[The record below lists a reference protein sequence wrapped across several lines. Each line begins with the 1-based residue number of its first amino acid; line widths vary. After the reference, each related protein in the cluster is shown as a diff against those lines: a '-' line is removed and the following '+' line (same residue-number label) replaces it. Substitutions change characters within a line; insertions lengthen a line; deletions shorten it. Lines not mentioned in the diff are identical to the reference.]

1 MQVSEQPM
9 DIEAKLKNKKF
20 ILFIKR
26 LFDII
31 ASFLGIVILSPMFII
46 VAVCIKIDSK
56 GPVFFKQIRVGE
68 KGRNFEI
75 LKYRTMVVDAEKMGR
90 QITVGNDNR
99 ITKIGGFLRKYKL
112 DELPQLINVFK
123 GDMSLVGPRPEV
135 PRYVEMYN
143 EEQRKVLDVKPGIT
157 DLASIRYRDENELL
171 GTAEDPDDMYINT
184 IMPDKLALNLEYI
197 NKSNVFFD
205 IYIILK
211 TIVKCI

>member
-1 MQVSEQPM
+1 MNIFNRV
-9 DIEAKLKNKKF
+9 
-20 ILFIKR
+20 IKR
-26 LFDII
+26 IFDIT
-31 ASFLGIVILSPMFII
+31 ASGLGIIVLSPILIVIALII
-46 VAVCIKIDSK
+46 KKESD

-68 KGRNFEI
+68 KGKNFEI
-75 LKYRTMVVDAEKMGR
+75 LKYRTMVVDAEKLGR

-205 IYIILK
+205 VYIILK

>member
-1 MQVSEQPM
+1 M
-9 DIEAKLKNKKF
+9 K
-20 ILFIKR
+20 
-26 LFDII
+26 
-31 ASFLGIVILSPMFII
+31 
-46 VAVCIKIDSK
+46 
-56 GPVFFKQIRVGE
+56 
-68 KGRNFEI
+68 

>member
-1 MQVSEQPM
+1 MSEF
-9 DIEAKLKNKKF
+9 NKVVKRIFDF
-20 ILFIKR
+20 IC
-26 LFDII
+26 
-31 ASFLGIVILSPMFII
+31 STLGLIVLSPVLFAI
-46 VAVCIKIDSK
+46 AIKIKTGSD

-68 KGRNFEI
+68 KNNEFEI
-75 LKYRTMVVDAEKMGR
+75 LKFRTMVVDAEKLGR

-99 ITKIGGFLRKYKL
+99 ITKIGAFLRKYKL

-135 PRYVEMYN
+135 PRYVKLYN
-143 EEQRKVLDVKPGIT
+143 DEQKKVLEVKPGIT

-171 GTAEDPDDMYINT
+171 GEAENPDDFYINT

-197 NKSNVFFD
+197 NNNNLFVD
-205 IYIILK
+205 IYIILR

>member
-1 MQVSEQPM
+1 MS
-9 DIEAKLKNKKF
+9 KFNKVVKRIFDF
-20 ILFIKR
+20 IC
-26 LFDII
+26 
-31 ASFLGIVILSPMFII
+31 STLGLIVLSPVLFAI
-46 VAVCIKIDSK
+46 AIKIKTGSD

-68 KGRNFEI
+68 KNNEFEI
-75 LKYRTMVVDAEKMGR
+75 LKFRTMVVDAEKLGR

-99 ITKIGGFLRKYKL
+99 ITKIGAFLRKYKL

-135 PRYVEMYN
+135 PRYVKLYN
-143 EEQRKVLDVKPGIT
+143 EEQKKVLQVKPGIT

-171 GTAEDPDDMYINT
+171 GEADNPDDFYINT

-197 NKSNVFFD
+197 HKNNVFFD

-211 TIVKCI
+211 TIIKCI

>member
-1 MQVSEQPM
+1 MNIFNRV
-9 DIEAKLKNKKF
+9 
-20 ILFIKR
+20 IKR
-26 LFDII
+26 IFDIV
-31 ASFLGIVILSPMFII
+31 ASGLGIIVLSPILLII
-46 VAVCIKIDSK
+46 ALIIKKESD

-205 IYIILK
+205 VYIILK

>member
-1 MQVSEQPM
+1 MNIFNRV
-9 DIEAKLKNKKF
+9 
-20 ILFIKR
+20 IKR
-26 LFDII
+26 IFDIV
-31 ASFLGIVILSPMFII
+31 ASGLGIIVLSPILLII
-46 VAVCIKIDSK
+46 ALIIKKESD

-75 LKYRTMVVDAEKMGR
+75 LKYRTMVVDAENMGR